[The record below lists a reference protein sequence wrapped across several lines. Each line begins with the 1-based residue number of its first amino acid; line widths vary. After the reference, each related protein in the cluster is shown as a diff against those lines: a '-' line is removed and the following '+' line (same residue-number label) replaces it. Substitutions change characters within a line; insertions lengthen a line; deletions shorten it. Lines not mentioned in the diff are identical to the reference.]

1 MRSSLLFKRVFAL
14 LAVAL
19 LLWIFL
25 TALLYAF
32 IARPVFT
39 NMKTKEIEPLA
50 KLLADRAGLSAQSM
64 NDFVKNT
71 VTLSYEMFGSWMF
84 VVSANTPF
92 IFHTQLPE
100 RMDPIRQEIINTVS
114 EASRSL
120 DEEMTS
126 VTFTQGYKG
135 HPSSYLFVVVPI
147 GDIESEYGSLAIVQ
161 PMSEINAGILS
172 LNLALFSSSL
182 AVLLIMIFPIMFA
195 TVRILRPLQSVRRV
209 AVAMSGGDFSQRAD
223 ENTTGEF
230 HDLAVA
236 VNHLAGELSLVISQL
251 TFERNRLRQILDGIA
266 EGIIAVNED
275 GIVTE
280 FNTKVWEVFGVTTDL
295 SEPLSPDLFLK
306 TTRLNDFFQEAIAL
320 KEAVAHVISKD
331 HRQIFCLITPLVS
344 EDGYID
350 GAVGLFRDITES
362 ERLEQTRRDYIANV
376 SHELRTPLTAMRALL
391 EPLAEDMVKKEE
403 DKQRYY
409 EILLHETMR
418 LSRLINDMLELS
430 RLQAT
435 EDHAEMS
442 IVKLEDVMETIM
454 LRFQSQADDQ
464 KIRLEMPH
472 DLEACP
478 TLWSNRDWL
487 TQIIGIYLDN
497 ALKFTPAG
505 GRVSV
510 YAKAGQS
517 TVEISVRDSGV
528 GIQPEDIDHV
538 FDRFFKADRAHNE
551 PGTGLGLSIASEIAR
566 QIGASLSVKSEPD
579 EGAIFS
585 VTVRR
590 ADAAIRDMP
599 ITEDVAGED

>member
-14 LAVAL
+14 LTVAL
-19 LLWIFL
+19 LLWILL

-64 NDFVKNT
+64 NDFVRNT
-71 VTLSYEMFGSWMF
+71 VTLSHEMFGSWMF

-100 RMDPIRQEIINTVS
+100 RMEPIRQDIINTVS
-114 EASRSL
+114 VQSRRL
-120 DEEMTS
+120 NAETS
-126 VTFTQGYKG
+126 SITFTEGYKG
-135 HPSSYLFVVVPI
+135 HPSSYLFVIVPI
-147 GDIESEYGSLAIVQ
+147 GEIDSDYGALAIVQ
-161 PMSEINAGILS
+161 PMAEINAGIMS

-182 AVLLIMIFPIMFA
+182 AVLLIMIFPIMYA
-195 TVRILRPLQSVRRV
+195 TMRLLRPLQSVRRV

-223 ENTTGEF
+223 ESASGEF

-236 VNHLAGELSLVISQL
+236 VNHLAGELSLVFSQL

-266 EGIIAVNED
+266 EGIIAVNEA

-280 FNTKVWEVFGVTTDL
+280 YNTKVWEVFGVTTDL

-306 TTRLNDFFQEAIAL
+306 TTRLNDFFQDAMAQ
-320 KEAVAHVISKD
+320 KEDVAHVISKD
-331 HRQIFCLITPLVS
+331 HRQIYCLITPLVS
-344 EDGYID
+344 VSGYID

-391 EPLAEDMVKKEE
+391 EPLAEDMVKSDG
-403 DKQRYY
+403 DKKRYY
-409 EILLHETMR
+409 DILLRETMR

-435 EDHAEMS
+435 DDHADME
-442 IVKLEDVMETIM
+442 IVKLADVMQTIQ
-454 LRFQSQADDQ
+454 LRFESQADDLRI
-464 KIRLEMPH
+464 KLNLPH
-472 DLEACP
+472 DVDDCP
-478 TLWSNRDWL
+478 QLWSNTDWL
-487 TQIIGIYLDN
+487 AQIVGIYIDN
-497 ALKFTPAG
+497 ALKFTPEG
-505 GRVSV
+505 GRVTV
-510 YAKAGQS
+510 YW
-517 TVEISVRDSGV
+517 TVKPETVDISVRDSGV
-528 GIQPEDIDHV
+528 GIEPEDIDHV

-566 QIGASLSVKSEPD
+566 QIDATLSVKSEPD
-579 EGAIFS
+579 EGAIFT

-590 ADAAIRDMP
+590 ADAAIRDLP
-599 ITEDVAGED
+599 ITEDTEGEN